1 MAMMSERVRRLMPLL
16 WTWGPV
22 AGLMLAIFVAS
33 AQPKNPPPP
42 GAAPVYFSGMMPVF
56 SGMAET
62 LVKKGAHAAG
72 YALLALAFMRA
83 FRSHSLSA
91 RRTARLAFA
100 CAMAYALTDELHQAF
115 VPGRHASA
123 LDIALDATGA
133 VTAILIGSRL
143 LARAAGKS
151 KALPGVRGEHTHP
164 VPKRQTQGFR

>member
-1 MAMMSERVRRLMPLL
+1 MMSKHVGKLTDLL

-22 AGLMLAIFVAS
+22 IGLMLAIFVAS
-33 AQPKNPPPP
+33 AQPKNPPPA

-56 SGMAET
+56 SGAVET
-62 LVKKGAHAAG
+62 LIKKGAHVAG

-83 FRSHSLSA
+83 FRWQGLSTRQA
-91 RRTARLAFA
+91 ARLALA

-123 LDIALDATGA
+123 LDIALDAAGA
-133 VTAILIGSRL
+133 VAAVLIGSRL
-143 LARAAGKS
+143 LARDAGKS